1 MLLMN
6 VTNHKCIGVDNIGMT
21 RVDHDITAKT
31 ADHTNTSLVAVCCS
45 MKNHV
50 ITPGAVFLHASQVIR
65 P

>member
-6 VTNHKCIGVDNIGMT
+6 VTNNKSIGVDKTEMTWIDRNIA
-21 RVDHDITAKT
+21 AKT

-45 MKNHV
+45 MKHHV
-50 ITPGAVFLHASQVIR
+50 ITPSVVFLHVSQVIR